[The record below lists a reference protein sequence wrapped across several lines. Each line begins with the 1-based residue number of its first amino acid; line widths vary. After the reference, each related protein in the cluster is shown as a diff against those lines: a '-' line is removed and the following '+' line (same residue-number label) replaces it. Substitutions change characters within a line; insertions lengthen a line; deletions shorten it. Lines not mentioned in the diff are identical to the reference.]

1 MVETCIRATVNMPW
15 DACSVLMALFR
26 AEALSRPHYLPGGLA
41 DLTNALFWAP
51 LAHGELCASADW
63 VVNKMCWR

>member
-1 MVETCIRATVNMPW
+1 MVEAYIDITVNIPW

-41 DLTNALFWAP
+41 DLANALFWAP
-51 LAHGELCASADW
+51 LAHGEPCACADC
-63 VVNKMCWR
+63 VVNKEC